1 MVVAIGGLGIWFHVQ
16 ENLDAGPLD
25 RHYAATW
32 DSMSSLDQ
40 LWAATTGGVG
50 PAPILAPGVLVE
62 ISLALLL
69 ATVAHPALGG
79 RPSEV

>member
-1 MVVAIGGLGIWFHVQ
+1 MVVIGGLGIWFHVQ
-16 ENLDAGPLD
+16 ENLAAGPLD

-40 LWAATTGGVG
+40 LWAATTGAVG
-50 PAPILAPGVLVE
+50 PAPILAPGVLAE

-69 ATVAHPALGG
+69 ATVGHPALGR
-79 RPSEV
+79 RPVTV